1 MNDSFL
7 YSIHRPPA
15 DKGLGEGH
23 PVSRCILI
31 ILLPALLFAVD
42 RETRPRSRR
51 WWLVSVAA
59 LVGAHVLDTASSYG
73 RQEANPL
80 LRGGAGGFDA
90 RSAGIKAGIVGGVV
104 ALQCLA
110 LRKAPEAHRAFA
122 ITNFAG
128 SGAMAAIAAR
138 NWQSRSGAALTLP
151 SN

>member
-1 MNDSFL
+1 MIAFFTRYIARSPIRDSG
-7 YSIHRPPA
+7 R
-15 DKGLGEGH
+15 EH
-23 PVSRCILI
+23 PVNRCILI
-31 ILLPALLFAVD
+31 ILLPALLFAAE
-42 RETRPRSRR
+42 RETRPRGRR

-73 RQEANPL
+73 RREANPL
-80 LRGGAGGFDA
+80 LRTGAGGFDA

-110 LRKAPEAHRAFA
+110 LRKAPEAHRTFA

-128 SGAMAAIAAR
+128 SGAMSAIAAR
-138 NWQSRSGAALTLP
+138 NWQSRRSAALTLP

>member
-7 YSIHRPPA
+7 CSIHRPPA
-15 DKGLGEGH
+15 DKGFGEGR

-31 ILLPALLFAVD
+31 ILLPALLFAVE
-42 RETRPRSRR
+42 RETRPRGRR

-73 RQEANPL
+73 RREANLL
-80 LRGGAGGFDA
+80 LRTSAGRFNA
-90 RSAGIKAGIVGGVV
+90 RSAGIKAGIVGGVLAV
-104 ALQCLA
+104 QYLA
-110 LRKAPEAHRAFA
+110 LRKAPEAHGPLA

-138 NWQSRSGAALTLP
+138 NWQSRRGATLTLP
-151 SN
+151 RN

>member
-1 MNDSFL
+1 M
-7 YSIHRPPA
+7 
-15 DKGLGEGH
+15 
-23 PVSRCILI
+23 SRCILI